1 MANKC
6 KDDQVR
12 RDGTGQGQRFLP
24 ALDTSRNFI
33 DDRKPEDLLVFAKHY
48 AELVRFYDADK
59 PVDLE
64 DHSSKQSEKDDEEGT
79 LKPNENWKEFF
90 TKDITTVI
98 ASIAQYKNRLDW
110 LRQEFDDK
118 RKKSDN
124 RPTPENFRGLFI
136 TIINHFAR
144 FNKWYSR
151 SIPDHPL
158 KNEIEVKIHS
168 TLKPALEKLIS
179 YGRGYSVLNE
189 GKLGLRNYYSDFKE
203 YPWNIK
209 YDDIKGN
216 DDIYTGINRQ
226 KKISNAALFVD
237 DIFLIVLKTYK
248 ELTDRTNFYFTYS
261 FENYPQHK
269 PHMALFIA
277 FIELFGY
284 AQKELNSITRRHL
297 EFYYRDVLHLH
308 ERPAN
313 PDAVYLIYELAK
325 EAIEY
330 DLKKGTPL
338 TAGKDGF
345 GKEMIYKTETDLVIN
360 KAKVKELKT
369 IFLDKNTEG
378 KTPEERE
385 QIRRIY
391 SSPVANSEDGN
402 GAPFKIPETAWPALG
417 YFNTKTPR
425 NNFKQNAE
433 IGFAIASPQLLLAEG
448 ERKITITINEAGFDL
463 TSLSDAL
470 EIYLT
475 TEKEWLLIN
484 EIKSDGVPIRP
495 TIYSIVDNTIIVDIQ
510 SSEPAIAGY
519 DNKLHG
525 GEYNTTYPIIKF
537 VIDSSRYDLFKSIQT
552 NPTLIKIS
560 VEVHDVTNLTLSND
574 DSPIDHTKS
583 FNPFT
588 LLPKPNSGFFVGN
601 KEVFSKKLKW
611 VRLELDRKLK
621 DKQVISELFKAPFGI
636 DSLVVEVDAL
646 FQKEWFPL
654 LFAGAKDVALWVKN
668 DGSDSGPGLEIDVD
682 GSLNSD
688 SFKRIVRDQ
697 ITDSNAETFQRKLR
711 FSLHYFES
719 DKNSDAKIT
728 NILFPSEKF
737 TSFSLFQLLAL
748 LLELNAIKLSYY
760 SEQGFEQGVEQFFH
774 IYPFGNVEIE
784 FPIVGIDINHIAPEF
799 LTEEDNIPVYT
810 NYLLPQYKFGF
821 QNVNFI
827 REDQYLSSVYQQGNL
842 YIGIE
847 DLVLP
852 QNISLLFKIA
862 DGTAEDN
869 DEEPPKIN
877 WSYLIHNKWRLLK
890 HENIISDSTYGLQA
904 TGIVLI
910 DFPKD
915 ATTNNTII
923 TKGLHW
929 LCASVDNEADKIPK
943 IIDIIAQA
951 NKAIFFDQE
960 NDPEHYRNP
969 LPAKTIAKLV
979 TKVPEVKLITQ
990 PFESFDR
997 KMREEG
1003 NVFYARASERL
1014 RHKHRAITPWDYE
1027 HLVLQHFPWIYK
1039 VKCLSNTDP
1048 VCLCRH
1054 EEGDETKCCCEQIA
1068 PGHVLIIPVSN
1079 LRNKNAVDILK
1090 PRTGRRTLIQIEEY
1104 LRKLTSPFVHVR
1116 AKNPLFEEIKT
1127 SFKVKFHTG
1136 TDKGRY
1142 LRQLNDDIIKYLT
1155 PWAFDETK
1163 DVIFGGKVYASN
1175 IINFIEELDY
1185 VDYITCF
1192 RMIHIINDCCEK
1204 ITSGDILCSDLQRV
1218 DHTDS
1223 DVDKVITDR
1232 FKTEIQAS
1240 SSRAILTSAKKHCI
1254 ELIDEPKNNDE
1265 CNCS

>member
-12 RDGTGQGQRFLP
+12 RDGKGQGQRFLP
-24 ALDTSRNFI
+24 ALDTSRNLI

-64 DHSSKQSEKDDEEGT
+64 DQSSKQGEKDDEKGAA
-79 LKPNENWKEFF
+79 KPIENWKEFF

-98 ASIAQYKNRLDW
+98 ASIAQYKNKLDW
-110 LRQEFDDK
+110 LRQEFEDK
-118 RKKSDN
+118 RKKTDSK
-124 RPTPENFRGLFI
+124 PTPENFRDLFI
-136 TIINHFAR
+136 TIINHFVR

-189 GKLGLRNYYSDFKE
+189 GKLGLRNYYLDFKA

-237 DIFLIVLKTYK
+237 DIFLIILKTYK

-261 FENYPQHK
+261 AENYPQHK

-308 ERPAN
+308 ERPAT

-325 EAIEY
+325 EATEY
-330 DLKKGTPL
+330 DLKLGTPL
-338 TAGKDGF
+338 TAGKDGL
-345 GKEMIYKTETDLVIN
+345 GKEMIYKTVSDLVIN
-360 KAKVKELKT
+360 KAKVKEVKT
-369 IFLDKNTEG
+369 IFQNILMEKIGDTTREVIKN
-378 KTPEERE
+378 
-385 QIRRIY
+385 IY
-391 SSPVANSEDGN
+391 ASPVANSEEGN
-402 GAPFKIPETAWPALG
+402 GTPFKIPETPWPTLG
-417 YFNTKTPR
+417 YFKTEKPPG
-425 NNFKQNAE
+425 QAE
-433 IGFAIASPQLLLAEG
+433 IIFGKEAEMGFAIASPQLFLAEG
-448 ERKITITINEAGFDL
+448 LRKISIKLPLESLAIGDLSSLNGAVNVLITGEKGWIIIKQDQNNFTDDTIG
-463 TSLSDAL
+463 
-470 EIYLT
+470 
-475 TEKEWLLIN
+475 
-484 EIKSDGVPIRP
+484 
-495 TIYSIVDNTIIVDIQ
+495 YSITNKEIEINIPVAEQAIVAYDKAIH
-510 SSEPAIAGY
+510 SEGY
-519 DNKLHG
+519 D
-525 GEYNTTYPIIKF
+525 TAFPIIKF
-537 VIDSSRYDLFKSIQT
+537 ILKDSSKYEALKNKILIKAADVNSPFNITVTVTGVRNILLENDSNTFDPTKAIYPFTQSPKQGYSFYIGSKEIFFKKLNALSIKFDINEEILFKSPRGVGTPGDVPATLNIALLNDKSWKFIAKNDERIPFEFKPPIGILTKNITLDNHREINFSDFPSKEKSRSGFMKIDLT
-552 NPTLIKIS
+552 NEVNSTIFNDGHGTITLPKTFIIKN
-560 VEVHDVTNLTLSND
+560 VEVSYSSSQD
-574 DSPIDHTKS
+574 
-583 FNPFT
+583 F
-588 LLPKPNSGFFVGN
+588 
-601 KEVFSKKLKW
+601 E
-611 VRLELDRKLK
+611 
-621 DKQVISELFKAPFGI
+621 AGI
-636 DSLVVEVDAL
+636 
-646 FQKEWFPL
+646 
-654 LFAGAKDVALWVKN
+654 
-668 DGSDSGPGLEIDVD
+668 
-682 GSLNSD
+682 
-688 SFKRIVRDQ
+688 
-697 ITDSNAETFQRKLR
+697 
-711 FSLHYFES
+711 
-719 DKNSDAKIT
+719 
-728 NILFPSEKF
+728 
-737 TSFSLFQLLAL
+737 
-748 LLELNAIKLSYY
+748 
-760 SEQGFEQGVEQFFH
+760 EQYFH
-774 IYPFGNVEIE
+774 IYPFGIIE
-784 FPIVGIDINHIAPEF
+784 TCPKNNFPGNLPYANFIE
-799 LTEEDNIPVYT
+799 YT
-810 NYLLPQYKFGF
+810 RTKDHLVVDTGYVLPQIKFGT
-821 QNVNFI
+821 NNDNFTG
-827 REDQYLSSVYQQGNL
+827 ENQYKGFVYQQGNL
-842 YIGIE
+842 YIGIQ
-847 DLVLP
+847 DLVP
-852 QNISLLFKIA
+852 SQNLSLLFKIA

-869 DEEPPKIN
+869 DNEPPYIN
-877 WSYLIHNKWRLLK
+877 WSYLINNEWRPLQI
-890 HENIISDSTYGLQA
+890 ENIISDSTYGLQA

-929 LCASVDNEADKIPK
+929 LCASVDIGADKIPK

-951 NKAIFFDQE
+951 NKAVFFDQE

-1054 EEGDETKCCCEQIA
+1054 EEGDEAKCCCEQIS

-1090 PRTGRRTLIQIEEY
+1090 PRTGRRTLIKIEEY

-1116 AKNPLFEEIKT
+1116 AKNPLFEEVKT

-1142 LRQLNDDIIKYLT
+1142 LRRLNDDIIKYLT

-1192 RMIHIINDCCEK
+1192 RIIHIINDCCEK
-1204 ITSGDILCSDLQRV
+1204 ETSGDLLCSTLQRV
-1218 DHTDS
+1218 DFTNS
-1223 DVDKVITDR
+1223 DDDIKITSR

-1240 SSRAILTSAKKHCI
+1240 SSRAILTSVKKHCI
-1254 ELIDEPKNNDE
+1254 DLIDEPKNNDE